1 MQSMVEGHRRVVL
14 TSMGQDHRPV
24 PLHHFLVP
32 LPVPG
37 RNEERTMRDY
47 LQFYI
52 DGQWVDPITPK
63 LAEVINPAT
72 EAVSGH
78 ISLASPADVDKA
90 VAAAR
95 RAFTT
100 WSVTS
105 VKERADLLE
114 AILAEYI
121 KRERELGEAVT
132 EEMGAPLSLGCGFH
146 TLLGKGHISTALEVL
161 RNFRFEEEHGVTMIR
176 KEPIGVCGLITP
188 WNWPMNQTCVK
199 IAPALATG
207 CTMILKPPQLAPYSA
222 QILAEIIHAA
232 GTPAGVFNMI
242 QGQGSVIGSALSRHE
257 DVDMISFTGSEPV
270 GVQITKDAA
279 DTVKR
284 VGLEL
289 GGKSAWVVL
298 DDASMAA
305 NVTGATGGM
314 MGNSGQTCSAG
325 SRLLVPAAR
334 MDEAVAAAT
343 EAANGVTVGD
353 PTGNFAMGPVV
364 SKAQYN
370 VIQDYIQ
377 QGLDE
382 GATLIAGGLGR
393 PEGIDKG
400 WYVRPTVFV
409 GTNDMV
415 IAREEIFG
423 PVLVMIGYDEL
434 DDAVAIAND
443 SQFGLGGYVSG
454 EDLETARDVSRKL
467 RTGAIWV
474 NGGFDFGA
482 PFGGYKRSGNGREWG
497 EHGFAEY
504 LEIKAVV
511 GWNPA

>member
-1 MQSMVEGHRRVVL
+1 M
-14 TSMGQDHRPV
+14 
-24 PLHHFLVP
+24 
-32 LPVPG
+32 
-37 RNEERTMRDY
+37 RNY
-47 LQFYI
+47 LKFYI
-52 DGQWVDPITPK
+52 DGQWVDPVEPK
-63 LAEVINPAT
+63 TAEVINPAS
-72 EAVSGH
+72 EEVSGT
-78 ISLASPADVDKA
+78 ISLGSAADVDKA

-95 RAFTT
+95 RAFAT
-100 WSVTS
+100 WGESS
-105 VKERADLLE
+105 RQERLDVLE
-114 AILAEYI
+114 AILAEYL

-146 TLLGKGHISTALEVL
+146 TLLGKGHFQTAIEVL
-161 RNFRFEEEHGVTMIR
+161 KSYQFEEQRGPTLIR

-222 QILAEIIHAA
+222 QILAEIIDAA

-242 QGQGSVIGSALSRHE
+242 QGQGSVIGTALSTHE

-270 GVQITKDAA
+270 GVQISKDAA

-289 GGKSAWVVL
+289 GGKSAWIVL
-298 DDASMAA
+298 DDGAMAT
-305 NVTGATGGM
+305 NVATATTGM

-325 SRLLVPAAR
+325 SRLLVPSAR
-334 MDEAVAAAT
+334 MDEAIKAAAD
-343 EAANGVTVGD
+343 AANAVTVGD
-353 PTGNFAMGPVV
+353 PQGNFAMGPVV
-364 SKAQYN
+364 SKSQYN
-370 VIQDYIQ
+370 TIQDYIQ
-377 QGLDE
+377 KGLDE
-382 GATLIAGGLGR
+382 GAKLIAGGLGR

-400 WYVRPTVFV
+400 WYVKPTVFV

-423 PVLVMIGYDEL
+423 PVLVMIGYENE

-443 SQFGLGGYVSG
+443 SQFGLGGYVTG
-454 EDLETARDVSRKL
+454 EDAEKCRDVARRM
-467 RTGAIWV
+467 RTGAIWI
-474 NGGFDFGA
+474 NGGFDFNA

-497 EHGFAEY
+497 IEGFTEY
-504 LEIKAVV
+504 LETKAII
-511 GWNPA
+511 G